1 MTTLEQVYRNYS
13 QGGDAARLLKQTHW
27 YSCLAEFD
35 PRTGDALTQPL
46 SQVFRKLSQA
56 APPQPIRDRLWR
68 ITEHCRLSLIK
79 LFRGLNE
86 SPRREQAM
94 LPLRAVREL
103 DSSSFMALSRR
114 SGRTIREKLAGKP
127 YLQAVRRLQS
137 VDLPENQLLKAFSLR
152 LEELLELR
160 VQLLGE
166 EPDALLWLIRS
177 WLRTDEAKSIRRWE
191 NLPPNNTLLSHR
203 DYRAVYDAWGWLQHL
218 DEAVNED
225 MVHLRQRQQVIQQW
239 TDYWKQNERCI
250 FAEQPIIFD
259 YEHFTMVPWL
269 KGDLLSKENLAI
281 GRKFSVSLFIGE
293 PICIDLLDE
302 HPIYAYTSPD
312 GNTSKVQMPFS
323 FLWQEWHSPDEGA
336 DECIHMDLLH
346 ADAAYVGPEV
356 VTVAMRD
363 LFFPDDGSEEH
374 LNDAAHAL
382 AQRLREVVGNETLL
396 WLCPDQLSDFEVET
410 VRRNLNARFRDA
422 EPLPRSIAAVFESID
437 YASLHEGYAIAVM
450 DYVCGCQ
457 SVTKIE
463 VRHDE
468 KLKQQLPETCGFYF
482 ERHPTILLSEKA
494 QKPADEDRR
503 FQWLRSVDEKGT
515 WYPIATPKACNW
527 ASEGQLNADSRI
539 GRCDRVIRLK
549 DSPVCGGLRLRRLSQ
564 LAGDCTLWRDQ
575 IPELSIKAKDRGW
588 YRRICL
594 VSQGTTVRPIR
605 NQPVQIPVNMG
616 FTLPP
621 DKKFYQLPLYI
632 GDDTSGKEL
641 GFSAKL
647 ESPSFPLKRPLEC
660 RLNMTFTYGADDPY
674 QLVFEPIDHSIN
686 PIVAKWRK
694 TEEEVI
700 TDAKGP
706 EYPLPLSWTDLMAF
720 PRKDREETTDLLN
733 WVISQINILLNETMN
748 PIRIDKDRVIGQ
760 LNCSWKTQKNNVLN
774 HFSFATVQCG
784 DNAGKQVY
792 INEDAFLDGCN
803 YNNFKK
809 GDYIS
814 FIIKTKKKEEIVRM
828 SGVKVSFADYQGETK
843 TYQSME
849 KNICSKI
856 HVALY
861 FPVIQIWRDG
871 RSLSS
876 VGVPEEFK
884 KTMRRSIIE
893 LGTYVNNKE
902 LTDVVREEILC
913 LLSFFHKDTSMKCI
927 SWLTALAQQKHI
939 KNIREIGFALGDL
952 SEAWQKTILRY
963 LLENGSQ
970 DAICSLAYAIW
981 REQGF
986 VHKLLLKDCE
996 RILNT
1001 LIEIFEEV
1009 ECCHSQ
1015 NKVEQRS
1022 WSKRIVEPVELLLGL
1037 LRLRSSE
1044 DERLRMLLQ
1053 PGQAITNKL
1062 LRLEERVEKVVEESH
1077 IKLFSRLQLNLPKR
1091 DQKDKTPDILYALRL
1106 YLSGDDGANAIQIT
1120 GVQEEEN
1127 E

>member
-35 PRTGDALTQPL
+35 PRTGDALPQPL
-46 SQVFRKLSQA
+46 SQVFRKLSQP

-79 LFRGLNE
+79 LFRSLNE

-127 YLQAVRRLQS
+127 YLQAVRRIQS

-166 EPDALLWLIRS
+166 EPDALLCLIRS

-218 DEAVNED
+218 DEAVTED
-225 MVHLRQRQQVIQQW
+225 MAHLRQRQQVVQQW
-239 TDYWKQNERCI
+239 TDYWKQNDRYI

-281 GRKFSVSLFIGE
+281 GRKFSVSLLICK
-293 PICIDLLDE
+293 PTCIDLLDE
-302 HPIYAYTSPD
+302 HPVYAYTSSD
-312 GNTSKVQMPFS
+312 GNIIKEQMPFS

-336 DECIHMDLLH
+336 AESIRMDLLY

-356 VTVAMRD
+356 VTLSMRNL
-363 LFFPDDGSEEH
+363 LFPREGSEEH

-437 YASLHEGYAIAVM
+437 YASLHEGYTIAVM

-463 VRHDE
+463 VRYDE

-482 ERHPTILLSEKA
+482 ERHPTILLSDKA
-494 QKPADEDRR
+494 QKPKENRS

-575 IPELSIKAKDRGW
+575 IPELSIKVKDRGR

-632 GDDTSGKEL
+632 GDDTSGGEL

-647 ESPSFPLKRPLEC
+647 ESPSFPLNHPLEC

-674 QLVFEPIDHSIN
+674 QLVFEPIDHSISH
-686 PIVAKWRK
+686 IIAKWRK
-694 TEEEVI
+694 TEEEMTI
-700 TDAKGP
+700 DAKGP
-706 EYPLPLSWTDLMAF
+706 DYPKPYTWKELQEFPKKKKSDGKANLIDWCFKEINNLMERRI
-720 PRKDREETTDLLN
+720 PCLRQKRYVGTLEQE
-733 WVISQINILLNETMN
+733 WKINNNGQAYSFVSCDEFG
-748 PIRIDKDRVIGQ
+748 DK
-760 LNCSWKTQKNNVLN
+760 
-774 HFSFATVQCG
+774 
-784 DNAGKQVY
+784 VY
-792 INEDAFLDGCN
+792 INEKAFVKGEDYDDYSQGDTLSFFLLEREGKFSATLVATEDFS
-803 YNNFKK
+803 YDNFL
-809 GDYIS
+809 
-814 FIIKTKKKEEIVRM
+814 IK
-828 SGVKVSFADYQGETK
+828 S
-843 TYQSME
+843 
-849 KNICSKI
+849 I
-856 HVALY
+856 HSSLY
-861 FPVIQIWRDG
+861 FPVINIWRDS
-871 RSLSS
+871 RSISDSQWPKLYEGISIQIKRLSKVADS
-876 VGVPEEFK
+876 LKANVMVQDEIFSLLAMMHKDAPEECIVWLKNHLK
-884 KTMRRSIIE
+884 KLRLKKI
-893 LGTYVNNKE
+893 V
-902 LTDVVREEILC
+902 
-913 LLSFFHKDTSMKCI
+913 
-927 SWLTALAQQKHI
+927 
-939 KNIREIGFALGDL
+939 GFALGDL
-952 SEAWQKTILRY
+952 SENWQMDIFHELMSRMNHDTVRVM
-963 LLENGSQ
+963 S
-970 DAICSLAYAIW
+970 YAIW
-981 REQGF
+981 RDEGF
-986 VHKLLLKDCE
+986 IRKISFDQANKLLSVVSEMLLEKSE
-996 RILNT
+996 KPSKKEEYSYSRSV
-1001 LIEIFEEV
+1001 IEPLEF
-1009 ECCHSQ
+1009 
-1015 NKVEQRS
+1015 
-1022 WSKRIVEPVELLLGL
+1022 LLGL

-1062 LRLEERVEKVVEESH
+1062 LQLEERVEQVVEESH

-1091 DQKDKTPDILYALRL
+1091 DQKDRTPDILYALRL

>member
-363 LFFPDDGSEEH
+363 LFFPEDGSEEH

-463 VRHDE
+463 VRYDE
-468 KLKQQLPETCGFYF
+468 KLKQQLPETYGFYF
-482 ERHPTILLSEKA
+482 ERHPTILLGEKA

-503 FQWLRSVDEKGT
+503 FQWLRSVDEKGA
-515 WYPIATPKACNW
+515 WYPIATSKACNW

-575 IPELSIKAKDRGW
+575 IPELSIKAKDRGQ

-632 GDDTSGKEL
+632 GDDTSGEEL

-674 QLVFEPIDHSIN
+674 QLVFEPIDRSIN
-686 PIVAKWRK
+686 SIVAKWRK
-694 TEEEVI
+694 TEEEMI

-706 EYPLPLSWTDLMAF
+706 DYPKPYTWKELQEFPKKKKNEGTANLFDWCTREINNLIQKRIPFLEQKRYIGNLMKDWQENSSGQAYSFICCDELSDNVYIHEYGFSRGVDYEDFSEGDTLSFFLQERNGRYSAS
-720 PRKDREETTDLLN
+720 L
-733 WVISQINILLNETMN
+733 
-748 PIRIDKDRVIGQ
+748 
-760 LNCSWKTQKNNVLN
+760 
-774 HFSFATVQCG
+774 
-784 DNAGKQVY
+784 AGKEGFSY
-792 INEDAFLDGCN
+792 
-803 YNNFKK
+803 
-809 GDYIS
+809 
-814 FIIKTKKKEEIVRM
+814 
-828 SGVKVSFADYQGETK
+828 ADYFI
-843 TYQSME
+843 S
-849 KNICSKI
+849 NIHLS
-856 HVALY
+856 LY
-861 FPVIQIWRDG
+861 FPVINIWRDSRSISDSQWPTKYKSILKQVKDLG
-871 RSLSS
+871 RITNSMKLDKQVKDEIFSLLAMMHKDA
-876 VGVPEEFK
+876 PEECVIWLKNHLKNLKLK
-884 KTMRRSIIE
+884 KI
-893 LGTYVNNKE
+893 V
-902 LTDVVREEILC
+902 
-913 LLSFFHKDTSMKCI
+913 
-927 SWLTALAQQKHI
+927 
-939 KNIREIGFALGDL
+939 GFSLGDL
-952 SEAWQKTILRY
+952 SENWQKDIFNDLMSKMDHDTVRVL
-963 LLENGSQ
+963 S
-970 DAICSLAYAIW
+970 YAIW
-981 REQGF
+981 RDETFVSSFSFEQAK
-986 VHKLLLKDCE
+986 KLLDVVSEMLSHKGE
-996 RILNT
+996 KPT
-1001 LIEIFEEV
+1001 KKEEFSYGKSVIEPLEF
-1009 ECCHSQ
+1009 
-1015 NKVEQRS
+1015 
-1022 WSKRIVEPVELLLGL
+1022 LLGL

-1062 LRLEERVEKVVEESH
+1062 LRLEERVEQVVEESH